1 MTSVC
6 LPAYNVQFLQSLTT
20 NSLQLRVSSPPS
32 RQRESRLVA
41 GNMTSISGL
50 MREAI
55 QKSCLRSERVS
66 EAHMERNQLGQWCCS
81 LVRVDLRGRLK
92 SSAKSVSASRKSGPS
107 VKAPVNL
114 ATS

>member
-1 MTSVC
+1 
-6 LPAYNVQFLQSLTT
+6 
-20 NSLQLRVSSPPS
+20 
-32 RQRESRLVA
+32 
-41 GNMTSISGL
+41 MTSISGL

-66 EAHMERNQLGQWCCS
+66 EAHMERNQLLYPCAS
-81 LVRVDLRGRLK
+81 LDLRGRLK

-114 ATS
+114 ATSGLRLSI